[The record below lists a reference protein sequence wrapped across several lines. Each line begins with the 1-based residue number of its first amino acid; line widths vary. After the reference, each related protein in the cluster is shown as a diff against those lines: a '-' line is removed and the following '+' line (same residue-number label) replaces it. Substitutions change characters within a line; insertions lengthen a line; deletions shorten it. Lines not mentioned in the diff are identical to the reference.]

1 MVFIFILTPINSN
14 EYWSLNSNT
23 AAADVPPFLLPPP
36 DAFPQNIKSLTLK
49 GHLIMPWKDLS
60 VVGKLPKLEYL
71 QVIDH
76 SFSGKEWE
84 VADEGFPHLK
94 FLLLCSTNIEYWRA
108 SSDQFPCLEQL
119 FLDDCSELDSI
130 PQEFADITTL
140 ALIDITCGFQSLE
153 YSARQIQQD
162 NEDNYGDSIKV
173 YTRGTWLDILILKI

>member
-119 FLDDCSELDSI
+119 FLDDCSELDST
-130 PQEFADITTL
+130 PREFADITTL
-140 ALIDITCGFQSLE
+140 ALIDITCGLQSLE
-153 YSARQIQQD
+153 YSARQNRTLKSTMEILLR
-162 NEDNYGDSIKV
+162 SILA
-173 YTRGTWLDILILKI
+173 GLG

>member
-1 MVFIFILTPINSN
+1 
-14 EYWSLNSNT
+14 
-23 AAADVPPFLLPPP
+23 
-36 DAFPQNIKSLTLK
+36 
-49 GHLIMPWKDLS
+49 MPWKDLS